1 MTLESINILMLLGYG
16 EVLLNSAK
24 GSSKLFT
31 VLPAKPTALSSCDP
45 VHKCLI
51 TLPWIWI

>member
-1 MTLESINILMLLGYG
+1 MTVDSINILMLLGYG

-31 VLPAKPTALSSCDP
+31 VYQQNPQPFPLVILYTS
-45 VHKCLI
+45 V
-51 TLPWIWI
+51 